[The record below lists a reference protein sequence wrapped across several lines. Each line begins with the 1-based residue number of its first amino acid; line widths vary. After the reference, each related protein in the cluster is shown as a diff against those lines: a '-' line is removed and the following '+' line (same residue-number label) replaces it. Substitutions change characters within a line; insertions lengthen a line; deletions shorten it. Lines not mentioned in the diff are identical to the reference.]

1 MRRCKV
7 EIVRYIF
14 VSIFFFGGLF
24 VLGIAT
30 LGLYRLKTP
39 LNILHAAAKCDTL
52 GTLMVIISLAI
63 LSGFTL
69 STLKL
74 FILVIFVWITTPV
87 ATYMIGREEVL
98 TNPDI
103 EKECE
108 VREI

>member
-1 MRRCKV
+1 V

-24 VLGIAT
+24 VLGVAVI
-30 LGLYRLKTP
+30 GLYRFKTP
-39 LNILHAAAKCDTL
+39 LNILHAAAKCETL
-52 GTLMVIISLAI
+52 GALMMMIGLMI

-69 STLKL
+69 ATLKL
-74 FILVIFVWITTPV
+74 LILVIFVWITGPIS
-87 ATYMIGREEVL
+87 AYMIGREEVL

-103 EKECE
+103 EEECE

>member
-1 MRRCKV
+1 MW
-7 EIVRYIF
+7 EIIRYIF

-24 VLGIAT
+24 ILGVAT
-30 LGLYRLKTP
+30 LGLYRLNTP
-39 LNILHAAAKCDTL
+39 LKKLHASAKCETM
-52 GTLMVIISLAI
+52 GTFMVMVGLAI
-63 LSGFTL
+63 LSGL
-69 STLKL
+69 SLITLKL
-74 FILVIFVWITTPV
+74 FVLIIFVWITAPV